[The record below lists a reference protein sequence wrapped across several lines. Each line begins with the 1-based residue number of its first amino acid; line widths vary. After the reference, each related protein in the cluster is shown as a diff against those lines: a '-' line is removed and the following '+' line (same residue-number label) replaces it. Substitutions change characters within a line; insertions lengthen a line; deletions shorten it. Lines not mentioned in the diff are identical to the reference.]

1 MAQMHRRRPAVVS
14 IALNI
19 NIETGRR
26 GNPRHDTN
34 GQVFMF
40 QHFALLDVH
49 LKHRLQR
56 LLIKGL
62 RYRIGT
68 KPALFQ
74 NRIEILS
81 ALLVQRMQIL
91 HTEFPSHGAAAKRRR
106 RKAAGLLTHK
116 ENNLERVL
124 RTEAILAHA
133 AHSLDRRQYTRQSV
147 IVAAL
152 RNTVTV

>member
-1 MAQMHRRRPAVVS
+1 MVS

-34 GQVFMF
+34 GQMFMF
-40 QHFALLDVH
+40 QHLALLDVH

-56 LLIKGL
+56 LLVKGL

-74 NRIEILS
+74 NRIEILA

-91 HTEFPSHGAAAKRRR
+91 PAEFAPHGAAAKRRR
-106 RKAAGLLTHK
+106 RKAA
-116 ENNLERVL
+116 
-124 RTEAILAHA
+124 
-133 AHSLDRRQYTRQSV
+133 
-147 IVAAL
+147 
-152 RNTVTV
+152 